1 MSGRLICQR
10 FRPQAFISHQAIQN
24 FQSARLYNYKRLSS
38 ASTSSHSTPAMMAKK
53 NTASAPAP
61 GIPYYT
67 PAQTPPAGTAPAEP
81 EGTNSV
87 PTLFTPLKLRGMT
100 LNNRFA
106 VSPMCMYS
114 ADDGHLTDWHLVQL
128 GSYAGRG
135 AALTMVE
142 ATAVTP
148 NGRISPEDSGLWQDS
163 QIAPLKRIADYVHS
177 QGQKIGIQL
186 AHAGRKA
193 GTYAPW
199 HYKGAGVRD
208 VVPAEHGGWPDN
220 VWAPSPLP
228 YSSTYPEP
236 KEMTVEEIEGLLQ
249 SWTEAARRAVD
260 AGMDTI
266 EIHAAH
272 GYLINQ
278 FMSPLSNKRTDT
290 YGGSFENRTRLLI
303 EVTKAIRAVI
313 PDTMPLLVRISATEW
328 MEWSGEE
335 SWTIDQSIRLAKML
349 PELGVD
355 LLDVSSSG
363 NDARQ
368 KIQIHPFYQAD
379 IAGQIR
385 EALKAEGKQLLIG
398 AVGMITNAEMARSIV
413 QEDGSLPGVQ
423 NGTIEV
429 EAESGRKSQAD
440 LVLVARQ
447 FLKEPEFVL
456 RVAHQLGVEVAWP
469 LQYRRAQWPR
479 GAQL

>member
-1 MSGRLICQR
+1 M
-10 FRPQAFISHQAIQN
+10 
-24 FQSARLYNYKRLSS
+24 
-38 ASTSSHSTPAMMAKK
+38 TVKK

-61 GIPYYT
+61 GVPYYT

-81 EGTNSV
+81 EGTSTV
-87 PTLFTPLKLRGMT
+87 PTLFSPLKLRGMT

-106 VSPMCMYS
+106 VAPMCTYS
-114 ADDGHLTDWHLVQL
+114 ADDGHLTDWHLVHL
-128 GSYAGRG
+128 GSFAARG
-135 AALTMVE
+135 AALTIVE
-142 ATAVTP
+142 ATAVTA

-163 QIAPLKRIADYVHS
+163 QIAPLRRVADYVHS
-177 QGQKIGIQL
+177 QGQRIGIQL

-199 HYKGAGVRD
+199 HYKGAGARD
-208 VVPAEHGGWPDN
+208 VVPAELGGWPDN
-220 VWAPSPLP
+220 IWAPSPLP
-228 YSSTYPEP
+228 YSATYPEP
-236 KEMTVEEIEGLLQ
+236 KGMTVAEIEGLVQ
-249 SWTEAARRAVD
+249 SWADAARRSVE
-260 AGMDTI
+260 AGMDSI

-272 GYLINQ
+272 GYLMNQ
-278 FMSPLSNKRTDT
+278 FLSPLSNKRTDK
-290 YGGSFENRTRLLI
+290 YGGSFENRTRLLLDVI
-303 EVTKAIRAVI
+303 KAVRAVI
-313 PDTMPLLVRISATEW
+313 PETMPLLVRISATEW
-328 MEWSGEE
+328 MEWSGED
-335 SWTIDQSIRLAKML
+335 SWTVDQSIRLARML

-368 KIQIHPFYQAD
+368 KIQLHPYYQVD

-398 AVGMITNAEMARSIV
+398 AVGLITNAEMARSIV
-413 QEDGSLPGVQ
+413 QEDGSLAGGQDDTV
-423 NGTIEV
+423 EV
-429 EAESGRKSQAD
+429 EAENGRKSKAD

-456 RVAHQLGVEVAWP
+456 RVAQQLGVDVAWP
-469 LQYRRAQWPR
+469 LQYRRGRWPR

>member
-1 MSGRLICQR
+1 M
-10 FRPQAFISHQAIQN
+10 
-24 FQSARLYNYKRLSS
+24 
-38 ASTSSHSTPAMMAKK
+38 TVKK

-67 PAQTPPAGTAPAEP
+67 PLQTPPAGTAPAEP
-81 EGTNSV
+81 EGTTAV
-87 PTLFTPLKLRGMT
+87 PTLFSPLKLRGMT

-106 VSPMCMYS
+106 VAPMCTYS
-114 ADDGHLTDWHLVQL
+114 ADDGHLTDWHLVHL

-135 AALTMVE
+135 AALTIVE
-142 ATAVTP
+142 ATSVTP

-193 GTYAPW
+193 NTFAPW

-208 VVPAEHGGWPDN
+208 VVPVEQGGWPDN
-220 VWAPSPLP
+220 VWAPSAVPF
-228 YSSTYPEP
+228 SATYPDP
-236 KEMTVEEIEGLLQ
+236 KAMTVEEIEGLVQ
-249 SWTEAARRAVD
+249 SWADAARRAVE

-272 GYLINQ
+272 GYLMTQ
-278 FMSPLSNKRTDT
+278 FLSPLSNKRTDK

-303 EVTKAIRAVI
+303 DVIKAVRAVI
-313 PDTMPLLVRISATEW
+313 PETMPLLVRISAVEW

-335 SWTIDQSIRLAKML
+335 CWTLDQTIRLAKML
-349 PELGVD
+349 PDLGVD
-355 LLDVSSSG
+355 LLDVSSGG
-363 NDARQ
+363 NAETQ
-368 KIQIHPFYQAD
+368 KIKLHPYYQVD
-379 IAGQIR
+379 LAGAIR
-385 EALKAEGKQLLIG
+385 EALKADGKQLLIG
-398 AVGMITNAEMARSIV
+398 AVGLITNAEMARSIV
-413 QEDGSLPGVQ
+413 QEDGSLAGVQ
-423 NGTIEV
+423 NGTVEV
-429 EAESGRKSQAD
+429 EGERGQKSKAD

-456 RVAHQLGVEVAWP
+456 RVAQQLGVEVAWP
-469 LQYRRAQWPR
+469 LQYRRGRWPR